1 MFRVNCKQHLHY
13 FYSHCRCFAVVP
25 HWASPLLAGP
35 RGRRPHV
42 VGGNAEALVN
52 RVPGYCIPSSSSS
65 VVLLPCRLYSFHFV
79 VLAPTSAFFPHLFSQ
94 FLVFSARAAVL
105 FSFLLPVLLFFCLAA
120 SLYPPSSFRLSLAA
134 SLCSPLWFRLS
145 LAASLFCPCFFFFLL
160 TASLCPS
167 SSLPPSLAASL
178 CVPYS
183 SSFAAPASLRSLLF
197 ISSSWRP
204 PCPFFRGS
212 RLPAPV
218 LPSWPLLLLHGR
230 LPTSL
235 FSLFAPPLF
244 PLFFCPCFFS
254 FC

>member
-1 MFRVNCKQHLHY
+1 MHSFFVVLRRPSSLPPLLFSFRRPGAHLCV
-13 FYSHCRCFAVVP
+13 FSAPLFPIPCFLCSRRRSFLFSSARASFLVFGCFAPSSFFVSPVFGCFALSSSLVSPVFGCFAV
-25 HWASPLLAGP
+25 
-35 RGRRPHV
+35 
-42 VGGNAEALVN
+42 
-52 RVPGYCIPSSSSS
+52 
-65 VVLLPCRLYSFHFV
+65 
-79 VLAPTSAFFPHLFSQ
+79 
-94 FLVFSARAAVL
+94 
-105 FSFLLPVLLFFCLAA
+105 LPVLL
-120 SLYPPSSFRLSLAA
+120 
-134 SLCSPLWFRLS
+134 
-145 LAASLFCPCFFFFLL
+145 FFLL
-160 TASLCPS
+160 TASLCPP

-183 SSFAAPASLRSLLF
+183 SSFAVPASLRSLLF

-235 FSLFAPPLF
+235 FSRFAPPLF